1 MTSKRRHPAQAS
13 RILATGLSA
22 ATLLG
27 IVAVLGAQPP
37 VGPPDDPAGVAPAR
51 VTVVIGDRP
60 TNSPGRHGDGPAGT
74 PDTAHQHP
82 PQLTHEDHDRIQ
94 TQDLGPPHLAS
105 TVPG

>member
-37 VGPPDDPAGVAPAR
+37 AGAPEAPVGIAPAR
-51 VTVVIGDRP
+51 VTVVVGDPGAKPSARRVTPRQATARRAARRP
-60 TNSPGRHGDGPAGT
+60 HT
-74 PDTAHQHP
+74 
-82 PQLTHEDHDRIQ
+82 
-94 TQDLGPPHLAS
+94 S
-105 TVPG
+105 TRPS

>member
-37 VGPPDDPAGVAPAR
+37 AGAPEAPVAIAPDR
-51 VTVVIGDRP
+51 VTVVVGDPQANPPARRATPRRAARRP
-60 TNSPGRHGDGPAGT
+60 HT
-74 PDTAHQHP
+74 
-82 PQLTHEDHDRIQ
+82 
-94 TQDLGPPHLAS
+94 S
-105 TVPG
+105 TRPS

>member
-37 VGPPDDPAGVAPAR
+37 AGAPEQPVGIAPAR
-51 VTVVIGDRP
+51 VMVVVGDPQANPPARRATPRRATPRQATARQTARRP
-60 TNSPGRHGDGPAGT
+60 HT
-74 PDTAHQHP
+74 
-82 PQLTHEDHDRIQ
+82 
-94 TQDLGPPHLAS
+94 S
-105 TVPG
+105 TRPS

>member
-37 VGPPDDPAGVAPAR
+37 AGAPEAPVGIAPAR
-51 VTVVIGDRP
+51 VTVVVGDPGANPHARRATPRQATARRAARRP
-60 TNSPGRHGDGPAGT
+60 HT
-74 PDTAHQHP
+74 
-82 PQLTHEDHDRIQ
+82 
-94 TQDLGPPHLAS
+94 S
-105 TVPG
+105 TRPS

>member
-37 VGPPDDPAGVAPAR
+37 AGAPGKPVGIAPAS
-51 VTVVIGDRP
+51 VTVVVGDPQANPRARRATPRQATARRAARRP
-60 TNSPGRHGDGPAGT
+60 HT
-74 PDTAHQHP
+74 
-82 PQLTHEDHDRIQ
+82 
-94 TQDLGPPHLAS
+94 S
-105 TVPG
+105 TRPS